1 MKLAGILTY
10 MTMVGSES
18 PKSDKDPQKRIE
30 MLGKHLAD
38 WAEQNLCRTDEN
50 APPLGLKCLPA
61 QQVWI
66 ERILKVAEDL
76 NARYDRC
83 GSVPDRSQPQ
93 RRRRREIDDADDEDQ
108 MDDTTFDLISS
119 DDATIS
125 SAIETSGNLTSLMA
139 PRYAKDN
146 PVKAVS
152 QLCTAISKW
161 TKDYLQNCKGARVRN
176 GGYLRPVLRMA
187 KWKIILNNALL
198 KAQNIQSDDV
208 RSLQKSVPENW
219 SEWYSKKLA
228 KGNNF

>member
-50 APPLGLKCLPA
+50 ARNSLKCLPA
-61 QQVWI
+61 QPVWI
-66 ERILKVAEDL
+66 ERIKGLSEDL

-93 RRRRREIDDADDEDQ
+93 RRRRREIDDADEEDL
-108 MDDTTFDLISS
+108 MDDEEFDM
-119 DDATIS
+119 
-125 SAIETSGNLTSLMA
+125 LTSEEGAFLNLA
-139 PRYAKDN
+139 SARYAKDN

-161 TKDYLQNCKGARVRN
+161 TKDYLQGCRGARSRS

-187 KWKIILNNALL
+187 KWKIILNNALI
-198 KAQNIQSDDV
+198 KAQNIQSDD
-208 RSLQKSVPENW
+208 RSRLTKTVPSNW
-219 SEWYSKKLA
+219 SEWYSKKIA
-228 KGNNF
+228 KGGNF

>member
-18 PKSDKDPQKRIE
+18 PKSDKDPQKRIA

-50 APPLGLKCLPA
+50 APPPGLKCLPA
-61 QQVWI
+61 QPVWI
-66 ERILKVAEDL
+66 ERIKGLADDL
-76 NARYDRC
+76 NVRYDRC

-93 RRRRREIDDADDEDQ
+93 RRRRREIDDADEEDQ
-108 MDDTTFDLISS
+108 MDDEEFDILSS
-119 DDATIS
+119 DEGAFLNLA
-125 SAIETSGNLTSLMA
+125 SA
-139 PRYAKDN
+139 RYAKDN

-161 TKDYLQNCKGARVRN
+161 TKDYLQDCRGARSRN
-176 GGYLRPVLRMA
+176 GGYLRPALRMA
-187 KWKIILNNALL
+187 KWKIILNNALI
-198 KAQNIQSDDV
+198 KAQNLQSDD
-208 RSLQKSVPENW
+208 RSRLLKTVPSNW

-228 KGNNF
+228 KGGNF

>member
-18 PKSDKDPQKRIE
+18 PKSDKDPQKRID

-50 APPLGLKCLPA
+50 APPPGLKCLPA
-61 QQVWI
+61 QPVWI
-66 ERILKVAEDL
+66 DRIKGLAEDL

-93 RRRRREIDDADDEDQ
+93 RRRRREIDDADDDDQ
-108 MDDTTFDLISS
+108 MDDEEFDILSS
-119 DDATIS
+119 EEGS
-125 SAIETSGNLTSLMA
+125 FLNLAS

-161 TKDYLQNCKGARVRN
+161 TKDYLQNCRGARSRN

-198 KAQNIQSDDV
+198 KAQNIQSDD
-208 RSLQKSVPENW
+208 RSRLQKTVPDNW
-219 SEWYSKKLA
+219 SEWYSKKLS
-228 KGNNF
+228 KGGNF